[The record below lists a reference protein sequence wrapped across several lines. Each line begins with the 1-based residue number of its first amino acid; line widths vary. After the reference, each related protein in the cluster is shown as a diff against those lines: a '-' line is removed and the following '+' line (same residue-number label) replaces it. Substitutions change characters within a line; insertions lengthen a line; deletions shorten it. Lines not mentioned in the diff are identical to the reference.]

1 MKKTDLIELMDSLG
15 LRATKTRGQN
25 FLWDE
30 GLLAQIARESRAMPG
45 QRVIEVGPGLGTLTD
60 ALLGSGN
67 PVTAIELDRG
77 LAAYLRKK
85 YQDNDAVELIEGDAL
100 ELLPA
105 QFARYPGAVFAANIP
120 YNITTPI
127 LEILCQA
134 APAPATAVMTVQK
147 ELAERLC
154 AQPRTKAYGAMT
166 VLIQWRFNVEQ
177 LFILKGTQFFP
188 PPDVDSCV
196 IRLTPS
202 PHAAQIAPGERKAF
216 ERLVRT
222 GFSQRRKMLRK
233 LLPQV
238 TQKNVE
244 EVLASLGL
252 NPLAR
257 AEELSLEDWF
267 RLFSE
272 FKKQS

>member
-1 MKKTDLIELMDSLG
+1 MKKADLIELMDSLG

-30 GLLAQIARESRAMPG
+30 GLLAQIARESRAAAG
-45 QRVIEVGPGLGTLTD
+45 QRIIEVGPGLGTLTD
-60 ALLGSGN
+60 ALLASGN
-67 PVTAIELDRG
+67 ALTAIELDRG
-77 LAAYLRKK
+77 LAAYLRQK
-85 YQDNDAVELIEGDAL
+85 YMGRDEIELIEGDAL
-100 ELLPA
+100 TLLPQ

-134 APAPATAVMTVQK
+134 DPAPSTTVMTVQK
-147 ELAERLC
+147 ELAERL
-154 AQPRTKAYGAMT
+154 AAKPRTKAYGSMT
-166 VLIQWRFNVEQ
+166 VLIQWRFNVEL
-177 LFILKGTQFFP
+177 LFTLKGAQFFP

-202 PHAAQIAPGERKAF
+202 PHAAQIAPGERKTF
-216 ERLVRT
+216 ERFVRT

-244 EVLASLGL
+244 EILTSLGL

-267 RLFSE
+267 KLFNE
-272 FKKQS
+272 LKP